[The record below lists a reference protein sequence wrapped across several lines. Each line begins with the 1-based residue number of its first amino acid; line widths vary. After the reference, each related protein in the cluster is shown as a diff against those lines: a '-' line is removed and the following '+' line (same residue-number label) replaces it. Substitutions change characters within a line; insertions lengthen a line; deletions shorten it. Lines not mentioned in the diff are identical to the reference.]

1 MDTHLKSSEMGYGAT
16 GTDDRNSDSS
26 LVELKKE
33 STSSVKSLFV
43 TAAASFAVLLLLA
56 TFRNTPTTTT
66 TIQID
71 EDQAEQAYEEQTD
84 LQDTPFGPFPNDCV
98 HILREDGMIRAHDKG
113 VDVVSKV
120 TGEVL
125 ESHAK
130 LEKCLP
136 YQQNVIDSRMQKK
149 ASIMKKRAGETLDA
163 SEPTTDTELNGWLDY
178 VGYWPED
185 KIVFFNGTY
194 TVPEDPLSSMDQ
206 VLFYF
211 IGLENIEEDSSSST
225 TKTTADDDDDIES
238 TITILQPVLTWGNT
252 ETGWSMASWNCCPTG
267 QTWVSS
273 SITDLSAGQ
282 TLTGSI
288 DVGDEHSTVIS
299 SLDGGVSVE
308 LRVDTGERTFDW
320 MDVTL
325 EAYYLSE
332 CDQFPSSP
340 MNITNMMSKSRN
352 QRTETTSDLKMNW
365 IDDSTSSACSGQMH
379 FTETTWSSDHHA

>member
-1 MDTHLKSSEMGYGAT
+1 
-16 GTDDRNSDSS
+16 
-26 LVELKKE
+26 
-33 STSSVKSLFV
+33 
-43 TAAASFAVLLLLA
+43 
-56 TFRNTPTTTT
+56 
-66 TIQID
+66 
-71 EDQAEQAYEEQTD
+71 
-84 LQDTPFGPFPNDCV
+84 
-98 HILREDGMIRAHDKG
+98 
-113 VDVVSKV
+113 
-120 TGEVL
+120 
-125 ESHAK
+125 
-130 LEKCLP
+130 
-136 YQQNVIDSRMQKK
+136 
-149 ASIMKKRAGETLDA
+149 MKKRAGETLDA

-352 QRTETTSDLKMNW
+352 QRTETTSDLTMNW